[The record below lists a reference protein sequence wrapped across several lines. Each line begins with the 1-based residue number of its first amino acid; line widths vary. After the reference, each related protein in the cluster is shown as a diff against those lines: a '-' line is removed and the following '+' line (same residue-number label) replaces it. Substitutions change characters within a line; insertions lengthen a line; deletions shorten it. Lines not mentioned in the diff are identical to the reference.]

1 MKRLS
6 GRLKRRFTNPERVLY
21 ATRHMSRTNIPT
33 SGPSP
38 VPPKTILPER
48 YVNDGEPPAKV
59 CVPYQ
64 SQAQTFTE
72 NPNWRV
78 FRMMAE
84 SIEGFE
90 FLSKLK
96 NEVSIFGS
104 ARTKAGH
111 PHYKM
116 ARKLGQLLGKHGYT
130 VITGGGP
137 GIMEAANR
145 GAHEEG
151 GVSVGLDIELST
163 EQRRNKYA
171 TKAIGFHYFFTR
183 KVMLSISAQ
192 AYVFFPGGFGTLDEM
207 SEMLCLIQTQKVP
220 REVPLILVGKSFWRP
235 ILSWFKKT
243 MLDAEGYIDAEDL
256 NILRVVD
263 SAEEAYKIIETTC
276 ERPFG

>member
-1 MKRLS
+1 M
-6 GRLKRRFTNPERVLY
+6 
-21 ATRHMSRTNIPT
+21 NIPT
-33 SGPSP
+33 TGPAP
-38 VPPKTILPER
+38 AEPRVVMPKR
-48 YVNDGEPPAKV
+48 YVVKNQPHAKV

-64 SQAQTFTE
+64 ADAQSFTE
-72 NPNWRV
+72 NANWRV

-96 NEVSIFGS
+96 NEISIFGS
-104 ARTKAGH
+104 ARTKPKH

-116 ARKLGQLLGKHGYT
+116 AVRLGTLLGKNGYT

-145 GAHEEG
+145 GAHESG
-151 GVSVGLDIELST
+151 GVSVGLDIELPT

-171 TKAIGFHYFFTR
+171 TKAMGFHYFFTR

-207 SEMLCLIQTQKVP
+207 TEMLCLIQTQKIP
-220 REVPLILVGKSFWRP
+220 RNVPLILVGKDFWKP
-235 ILSWFKKT
+235 LLAWFKEALLVQDK
-243 MLDAEGYIDAEDL
+243 YIDADDMK
-256 NILRVVD
+256 ILRVVD

>member
-1 MKRLS
+1 M
-6 GRLKRRFTNPERVLY
+6 
-21 ATRHMSRTNIPT
+21 PT
-33 SGPSP
+33 
-38 VPPKTILPER
+38 R
-48 YVNDGEPPAKV
+48 YVVKNQPHAKV
-59 CVPYQ
+59 CIPYQ
-64 SQAQTFTE
+64 ADAQSFTE

-90 FLSKLK
+90 FLSKLR

-104 ARTKAGH
+104 ARTKPTH
-111 PHYKM
+111 RHYKM
-116 ARKLGQLLGKHGYT
+116 AVHLGTLLGKNGYT

-145 GAHEEG
+145 GAHDSG
-151 GVSVGLDIELST
+151 GVSVGLDIELPT

-207 SEMLCLIQTQKVP
+207 TEMLCLIQTQKIP
-220 REVPLILVGKSFWRP
+220 RNVPLILVGKDFWKP
-235 ILSWFKKT
+235 LLAWFKEALLVEDK
-243 MLDAEGYIDAEDL
+243 YIDADDMK
-256 NILRVVD
+256 ILRLVD
-263 SAEEAYKIIETTC
+263 TAEEAYKIIETTC